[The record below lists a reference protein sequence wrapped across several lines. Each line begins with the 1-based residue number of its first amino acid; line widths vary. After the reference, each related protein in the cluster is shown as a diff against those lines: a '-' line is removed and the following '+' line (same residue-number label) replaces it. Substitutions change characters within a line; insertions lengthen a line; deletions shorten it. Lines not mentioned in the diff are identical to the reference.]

1 MNKHLLTLPKMV
13 LILLIG
19 ALLYPG
25 ASGRAATFTVNTTAD
40 TVDANP
46 GDGTAADNS
55 GHCSLRAAI
64 MEANALYGPD
74 MIEVPEGVYLLT
86 RGGTR
91 EGHCQ
96 RGDLDIRRHLTI
108 RGAGMDLTI
117 IDGRQ
122 QDRVFEILGPWNV
135 AISDLTIRNGK
146 SADGKTSKYGSNG
159 EDGGGIYNKRGSVS
173 LSNCKID
180 GCSCGH
186 GGIMSWCAGMLDG
199 GRGGGIFNS
208 GILTLDRC
216 VVTNNRGGRGR
227 IGGHGGGIYNSGTLS
242 LNDCRVN
249 NNEAGSGDER
259 GYDDPD
265 CGCGGGIYN
274 SGGKMTLQNCE
285 ICSNSSGAGGDES
298 GLCRTHGM
306 GGGIY
311 HSGTVHEARLANC
324 TISHNSIPPYG
335 YGTNVGGGIYNAGLM
350 SLDHCTV
357 YRNILYLMR
366 SCGNPGY
373 GGGIYNCYKNS
384 VVRLHNSIVAA
395 NRVGSNGYG
404 ADCYGTI
411 TSLGYNLI
419 GINRGFQF
427 IGDTS
432 GNILDVD
439 PKLDDVADNGGPT
452 CTQRLLAGSPAI
464 DAADP
469 DDFADTDQRG
479 IRRPKD
485 SSGSGKAR
493 ADIGAYEVVHP
504 EVQITAPMH
513 GAAINGTTRV
523 KVSTNM
529 ETVALYV
536 DNKLA
541 HTADG
546 SPYTFKW
553 DTTPYANG
561 SHWIKAKA
569 YDIPEQAVQDKIL
582 LNVQNIV
589 IQLTASRRQEKSWL
603 TRKEFGILHIKV
615 ENTGMAAA
623 AKYVIYR
630 KEGSSAYTTLQ
641 EIPAA
646 DLQGNAYTYR
656 DLFLKANTTY
666 TYRVLAV
673 DGSGMV
679 VGRSGE
685 KGI

>member
-1 MNKHLLTLPKMV
+1 MNTHLLTLPKMV

-25 ASGRAATFTVNTTAD
+25 TSARAATFTVNTTAD
-40 TVDANP
+40 TVDTNP
-46 GDGTAADNS
+46 GDGTAVDTN
-55 GHCSLRAAI
+55 GKCSLRAAI

-74 MIEVPEGVYLLT
+74 MIEVPEGIYLLA

-91 EGHCQ
+91 EDYCQ

-108 RGAGMDLTI
+108 RGAGIDLTI
-117 IDGRQ
+117 IDGSQ

-135 AISDLTIRNGK
+135 TISDLTIRNGK
-146 SADGKTSKYGSNG
+146 SADGRTSKYGSDG

-173 LSNCKID
+173 LANCKIGD
-180 GCSCGH
+180 CSCGK
-186 GGIMSWCAGMLDG
+186 GGIMTWCAGMLNG
-199 GRGGGIFNS
+199 GKGGGICNS

-216 VVTNNRGGRGR
+216 VVTNNRAGGGR

-249 NNEAGSGDER
+249 KNGAGYTRFCYYNG
-259 GYDDPD
+259 G
-265 CGCGGGIYN
+265 GNGGGICN

-285 ICSNSSGAGGDES
+285 ICSNSSGAGGDEYS
-298 GLCRTHGM
+298 TYGAPGK

-311 HSGTVHEARLANC
+311 HSGTVHEAHLVNC

-357 YRNILYLMR
+357 YRNILYRMH
-366 SCGNPGY
+366 SSGNPGY
-373 GGGIYNCYKNS
+373 GGGIYNYYKNS
-384 VVRLHNSIVAA
+384 LIRLHNSIVAA
-395 NRVGSNGYG
+395 NRVGSRSHGP
-404 ADCYGTI
+404 DCYGTI

-452 CTQRLLAGSPAI
+452 CTQRLLSGSPAI

-469 DDFADTDQRG
+469 EDFADTDQRG

-485 SSGSGKAR
+485 GSGSGKAR
-493 ADIGAYEVVHP
+493 ADIGAFEVAHP

-513 GAAINGTTRV
+513 GAAVNGTSQV

-529 ETVALYV
+529 ETVAFYV
-536 DNKLA
+536 NGKLA

-589 IQLTASRRQEKSWL
+589 IHLTASRRQEKSWL
-603 TRKEFGILHIKV
+603 TRKEFGLLYINV

-623 AKYVIYR
+623 AKYVIHR